1 MQSRHRSR
9 TRPMS
14 GTHRATRPYSDT
26 GTRLNF
32 NWVSLL
38 VAAGVIG
45 LVAWMFPREWLA
57 KPTVTVTS
65 DRAAFSPNGDGVQEE
80 VAAFYTLGESGT
92 VTVKVLNSAGVVLR
106 TLVQGQ
112 GQTDGQ
118 HAVTWNGRDDGGQPV
133 PDGLYRVVVTAAG
146 TAQQTEH
153 SIPVEVDTTPPRL
166 QLANF
171 ADDQTTREANF
182 TIEGTTEANVTLLIS
197 GDPRPVPVDANGVFR
212 INRVLNEGLNPI
224 DVRAVD
230 GAGNEALLSRVVTV
244 RTQPPT
250 LTITEPVENNSFVSN
265 TLVSVKGTVPPDVS
279 VTVNG
284 RQALVDERGGFALD
298 IVLDE
303 GENRLEI
310 VARDVVGNE
319 TRNERLV
326 TLRSQGP
333 TINLTSVPD
342 GLTVRDPSLRVS
354 GQVEPGATLQVNG
367 NSVPVDANGNFS
379 TLIAL
384 QGGNNLLTV
393 TATDIAG
400 NATTVQRTV
409 HYATGAAAAEAP
421 FLSSFTLPEL
431 PQDPL
436 LGRVL
441 IGIGVLGIGF
451 LIFGKVNSPIAFD
464 ITADSPTFYPNRI
477 SENRLMV
484 LRLNLSRGARV
495 DIDVYDEF
503 NRHIMS
509 LVERRPFGEGEHFRL
524 WDGRGERGTL
534 LNEGSYLIQATART
548 LTATA
553 SSAVWVRLDE
563 TPEARR
569 RQTPRRYYEEQ
580 YDTEERVRSRGYSS

>member
-9 TRPMS
+9 TRPTS
-14 GTHRATRPYSDT
+14 GTTRATRPYAGN

-38 VAAGVIG
+38 VVAGVIG

-65 DRAAFSPNGDGVQEE
+65 DRSAFSPNGDGVQEE
-80 VAAFYTLGESGT
+80 VAAFYTLSENGT
-92 VTVKVLNSAGVVLR
+92 VTVQVLNSAGLVLR
-106 TLVQGQ
+106 TLVQEQ

-133 PDGLYRVVVTAAG
+133 ADGLYRIMVTAAG
-146 TAQQTEH
+146 TAQQSEH
-153 SIPVEVDTTPPRL
+153 SIPVEVDTTAPRL

-171 ADDQTTREANF
+171 ADNLTTRTKEFA
-182 TIEGTTEANVTLLIS
+182 IEGTTEANVTVLVS
-197 GDPRPVPVDANGVFR
+197 GDPRPIPVDANGVFR
-212 INRVLNEGLNPI
+212 VNRVLNEGLNPLDI
-224 DVRAVD
+224 RAVD
-230 GAGNEALLSRVVTV
+230 AAGNEALLSRVVTV

-250 LTITEPVENNSFVSN
+250 LTITEPVETNSFVSN
-265 TLVSVKGTVPPDVS
+265 TLVSVKGTVPPDVI

-284 RQALVDERGGFALD
+284 REATVDQQGIFALD

-310 VARDVVGNE
+310 VARDEVGNE
-319 TRNERLV
+319 TRSERLV

-354 GQVEPGATLQVNG
+354 GQVEPGSTLQVNG
-367 NSVPVDANGNFS
+367 DTVPVDANGNFS
-379 TLIAL
+379 TLIVL
-384 QGGNNLLTV
+384 QGGNNLLSI

-400 NATTVQRTV
+400 NATTIQRTV
-409 HYATGAAAAEAP
+409 HYATGTAAAEEP
-421 FLSSFTLPEL
+421 FASSFTLPDL

-436 LGRVL
+436 LGRIL
-441 IGIGVLGIGF
+441 IGVGVLGVGF
-451 LIFGKVNSPIAFD
+451 LIFGKLNSPIAFD
-464 ITADSPTFYPNRI
+464 ITADYPTFYPNRA
-477 SENRLMV
+477 SEQRLLI

-495 DIDVYDEF
+495 DIDVYDEL

-524 WDGRGERGTL
+524 WDGRNERGAL
-534 LNEGSYLIQATART
+534 LGEGSYLIQATARST
-548 LTATA
+548 TATA
-553 SSAVWVRLDE
+553 TSAVWVRLDE
-563 TPEARR
+563 TPEPRR
-569 RQTPRRYYEEQ
+569 RTTPRRYYEEHVDEGE
-580 YDTEERVRSRGYSS
+580 YLRGRG

>member
-1 MQSRHRSR
+1 MQSRHRTR
-9 TRPMS
+9 TRPVN
-14 GTHRATRPYSDT
+14 GTHRATRAYNEN

-38 VAAGVIG
+38 VVAGVIG

-65 DRAAFSPNGDGVQEE
+65 DRSAFSPNGDGVQEE
-80 VAAFYTLGESGT
+80 VAAFYTLGENGT
-92 VTVKVLNSAGVVLR
+92 VTVQVLNSAGVVLR
-106 TLVQGQ
+106 TLVQEQ

-146 TAQQTEH
+146 TAQQSEH
-153 SIPVEVDTTPPRL
+153 SIPVEVDTTAPRL

-171 ADDQTTREANF
+171 AEDQTTREPNF
-182 TIEGTTEANVTLLIS
+182 TIEGTTEANVTLLVS

-212 INRVLNEGLNPI
+212 INRVLNEGLNPLDI
-224 DVRAVD
+224 RAVD
-230 GAGNEALLSRVVTV
+230 AAGNEALVSRIVTV

-250 LTITEPVENNSFVSN
+250 LTVTEPVESNSFVSN
-265 TLVSVKGTVPPDVS
+265 TLISVKGTVPPDVS
-279 VTVNG
+279 VLVNG
-284 RQALVDERGGFALD
+284 REATVDEQGGFALD

-310 VARDVVGNE
+310 VARDEVGNE
-319 TRNERLV
+319 TRSERLV

-333 TINLTSVPD
+333 TVNLTSVPD

-354 GQVEPGATLQVNG
+354 GQVEPGSTLQVNG
-367 NSVPVDANGNFS
+367 NTVPVDANGNFS
-379 TLIAL
+379 TLIVL

-400 NATTVQRTV
+400 NATSVQRTV
-409 HYATGAAAAEAP
+409 HYATGTAATNDS
-421 FLSSFTLPEL
+421 FTSSFTLPEL

-436 LGRVL
+436 LGRIL
-441 IGIGVLGIGF
+441 IGVGVLGVGF
-451 LIFGKVNSPIAFD
+451 LIFGKLNSPIAFD
-464 ITADSPTFYPNRI
+464 ITADSPTFYPNRN
-477 SENRLMV
+477 SENRLLV

-503 NRHIMS
+503 NRHVMS
-509 LVERRPFGEGEHFRL
+509 LVERRTFGEGEHFRL
-524 WDGRGERGTL
+524 WDGRGERGEL
-534 LNEGSYLIQATART
+534 LNEGSYLIQASARSA
-548 LTATA
+548 TATTT
-553 SSAVWVRLDE
+553 SAVWVRLDE
-563 TPEARR
+563 TPEPRR
-569 RQTPRRYYEEQ
+569 RQSPRRYYEEHLDQ
-580 YDTEERVRSRGYSS
+580 EDRIRSRG